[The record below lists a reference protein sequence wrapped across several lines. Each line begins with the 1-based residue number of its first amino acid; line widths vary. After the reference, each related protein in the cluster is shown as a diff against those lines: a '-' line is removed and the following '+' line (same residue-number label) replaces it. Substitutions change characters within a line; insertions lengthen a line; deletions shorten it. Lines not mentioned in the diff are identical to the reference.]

1 MGTRFRAK
9 NLELLWVAIPFDWV
23 ILHRYACGEDERADV
38 RAGGCTVTWLPKFR
52 GCIDNQIF
60 LPMARRYKMF
70 HFDQFRADFTA
81 ERCHVAR
88 VFKDKDDILSGHGT
102 SYSKILA
109 IDMHAPSK
117 GVKFRSQSSPWI
129 NNDIRRNM
137 KLRFKLFKRAFSTKD
152 QEIYARYK
160 RVRDGITPEIR
171 NAKAQYFKDKLAEV
185 KTAVVY

>member
-1 MGTRFRAK
+1 MVRTNARTCGRVDVGSPDYQNFADALIIKFSYPWRA
-9 NLELLWVAIPFDWV
+9 AIKCF
-23 ILHRYACGEDERADV
+23 ILISFGLILQLSGVMSLGFLRIRM
-38 RAGGCTVTWLPKFR
+38 
-52 GCIDNQIF
+52 IF
-60 LPMARRYKMF
+60 S
-70 HFDQFRADFTA
+70 Q
-81 ERCHVAR
+81 
-88 VFKDKDDILSGHGT
+88 GHGT
-102 SYSKILA
+102 SYSKIFA

-160 RVRDGITPEIR
+160 KVRDGITPEIR